1 MFKKK
6 TFDWNKFPAKRHALI
21 IVWFGY
27 FYILVG
33 TGWRSSSWDCCA
45 RPSWGCPTHC
55 ATGDWP
61 RKNII
66 WQEWQE
72 YNMTEINL
80 LLSDMLLNL
89 NCFIWLLFV
98 LWLTPDDKVPVLHE
112 IPVHVHHDVAY
123 PTVPLM
129 TSLHTSP
136 TSAPTTSTMQWSC
149 STPASSPPRG
159 GRACVPVRRG
169 RWARWRRS
177 TATWWRS
184 LFITSCSRTPWV
196 PRLGCPWPYIL
207 PAPSITTLRFSF
219 YGAIASS
226 ININNE

>member
-136 TSAPTTSTMQWSC
+136 TSALWWPGLC
-149 STPASSPPRG
+149 PCAGGGEHGGGGAPPRG
-159 GRACVPVRRG
+159 GGVCSSRAAAEHPG
-169 RWARWRRS
+169 SPGWAAPGPTFYLHLQLLLYDSAFTAPLLLLS
-177 TATWWRS
+177 T
-184 LFITSCSRTPWV
+184 
-196 PRLGCPWPYIL
+196 
-207 PAPSITTLRFSF
+207 
-219 YGAIASS
+219 
-226 ININNE
+226 

>member
-136 TSAPTTSTMQWSC
+136 TSAPTTSIMQWSC

-159 GRACVPVRRG
+159 GRACVPVQGEVSTVAEEHRHVVEEFVHHELQQNTLGPQAGLPLALHSTCTFNYYFTIQLLRRHC
-169 RWARWRRS
+169 
-177 TATWWRS
+177 
-184 LFITSCSRTPWV
+184 F
-196 PRLGCPWPYIL
+196 
-207 PAPSITTLRFSF
+207 F
-219 YGAIASS
+219 YQHK
-226 ININNE
+226 